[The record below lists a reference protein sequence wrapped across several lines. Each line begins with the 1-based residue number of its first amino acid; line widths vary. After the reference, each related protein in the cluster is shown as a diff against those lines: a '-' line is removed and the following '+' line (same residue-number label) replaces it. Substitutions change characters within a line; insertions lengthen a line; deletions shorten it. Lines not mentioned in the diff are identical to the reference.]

1 MISVLIE
8 LLFFIVYL
16 DSIDKSDEMKNY
28 VKRAIFDSFSKKVL
42 PNKVLILLG
51 ARRVGKTELIKNYL
65 ENIPSSTYLQL
76 NGEDINDANLLK
88 ERSVV
93 NYKRLLTNIDLLV
106 IDEAQ
111 TIPEIGLILKLI
123 VDSIDGIKIIATG
136 SSIFD
141 LNNTLGEPLV
151 GHKNT
156 LYLYPMA
163 QLEFST
169 QENYKQTI
177 EKLEERL
184 LFGSYPELMQY
195 PDWEEK
201 KEYLFEIINSYLLK
215 DILVFEGIKHA
226 DKIYNLLRLIA
237 FQIGKEVPIQELA
250 NQLQLSKN
258 TVANYLDLL
267 AKVFIIF
274 KVEGFSRNLRKEI
287 VKSSRWY
294 FYDNGIR
301 NGIINNFN
309 RLESRT
315 DVGDLWENYLAVE
328 RIKKQE
334 YQKSNTKNYFWRTY
348 DQQELDWLEEKA
360 DALAGFEFKWNENK
374 KVKIPT
380 AFAKAYPD
388 ASFEVINRLN
398 YLDFIL

>member
-1 MISVLIE
+1 ME
-8 LLFFIVYL
+8 NYL
-16 DSIDKSDEMKNY
+16 
-28 VKRAIFDSFSKKVL
+28 KRALFQDFSKKVL

-65 ENIPSSTYLQL
+65 ETIPAGSYLQL
-76 NGEDINDANLLK
+76 NGEDINDANFLK
-88 ERSVV
+88 ERSVA
-93 NYKRLLTNIDLLV
+93 NYKRLLHNIDLLV

-111 TIPEIGLILKLI
+111 TVPDIGLILKLI
-123 VDSIDGIKIIATG
+123 VDSIKGIKIIATG

-141 LNNTLGEPLV
+141 LNNNLGEPLV
-151 GHKNT
+151 GRKNT
-156 LYLYPMA
+156 LYLFPLA
-163 QLEFST
+163 QMEYS
-169 QENYKQTI
+169 QYENYKQTT

-184 LFGSYPELMQY
+184 LFGSYPELLQY
-195 PDWEEK
+195 PDWEDK
-201 KEYLFEIINSYLLK
+201 KEYLYEIINSYLLK

-226 DKIYNLLRLIA
+226 DKIYDLLRLIA
-237 FQIGKEVPIQELA
+237 YQLGKEVSLQELA
-250 NQLQLSKN
+250 NQLQMSKN

-267 AKVFIIF
+267 SKVFIIF

-309 RLESRT
+309 RLDSRT

-328 RIKKQE
+328 RVKKQN
-334 YQKSNTKNYFWRTY
+334 YLKIKTNNYFWRTY
-348 DQQELDWLEEKA
+348 DQQELDWLEEKGEE
-360 DALAGFEFKWNENK
+360 LAGFEFKWSETK
-374 KVKIPT
+374 KVKIPA

-388 ASFEVINRLN
+388 ATFEVINKSN
-398 YLDFIL
+398 YLDFIT

>member
-1 MISVLIE
+1 
-8 LLFFIVYL
+8 
-16 DSIDKSDEMKNY
+16 MKNY
-28 VKRAIFDSFSKKVL
+28 INRVIFDAFSKKVL

-93 NYKRLLTNIDLLV
+93 NYKRLLTNIELLV

-123 VDSIDGIKIIATG
+123 VDSIEGIRIIATG

-141 LNNTLGEPLV
+141 LNNILGEPLV
-151 GHKNT
+151 GRKNT
-156 LYLYPMA
+156 LYLYPLA

-169 QENYKQTI
+169 QENYKQTL
-177 EKLEERL
+177 ENLEERL

-195 PDWEEK
+195 TEWEEK
-201 KEYLFEIINSYLLK
+201 KEYLYEIINSYLLK

-237 FQIGKEVPIQELA
+237 FQIGKEVSIQELA
-250 NQLQLSKN
+250 NQLKLSKN
-258 TVANYLDLL
+258 TIATYLDLL
-267 AKVFIIF
+267 SKVFIIF
-274 KVEGFSRNLRKEI
+274 KIEGFSRNLRKEI

-309 RLESRT
+309 RLELRT
-315 DVGDLWENYLAVE
+315 DVGHLWENYLAVE

-334 YQKSNTKNYFWRTY
+334 YQKLNTKNYFWRTY

-360 DALAGFEFKWNENK
+360 NMLSGFEFTWNENK
-374 KVKIPT
+374 KSKIPA
-380 AFAKAYPD
+380 AFAKAYPE
-388 ASFEVINRLN
+388 ASFEVINKAN
-398 YLDFIL
+398 YLDFIM

>member
-1 MISVLIE
+1 ME
-8 LLFFIVYL
+8 NYL
-16 DSIDKSDEMKNY
+16 
-28 VKRAIFDSFSKKVL
+28 KRAVFQDFGKKVL

-65 ENIPSSTYLQL
+65 QTIPDGSYLQL

-88 ERSVV
+88 ERSVA
-93 NYKRLLTNIDLLV
+93 NYKRLLLNIDLLV

-111 TIPEIGLILKLI
+111 TIPDIGLILKLI
-123 VDSIDGIKIIATG
+123 VDAIDGIKIIATG

-141 LNNTLGEPLV
+141 LNNNLGEPLV
-151 GHKNT
+151 GRKNT
-156 LYLYPMA
+156 LYLFPLA
-163 QLEFST
+163 QMEYS
-169 QENYKQTI
+169 QYENYKQTT

-184 LFGSYPELMQY
+184 LFGSYPELIQY
-195 PDWEEK
+195 SDWEDK
-201 KEYLFEIINSYLLK
+201 KEYLYEIINSYLLK

-226 DKIYNLLRLIA
+226 DKIYDLLRLIA
-237 FQIGKEVPIQELA
+237 YQLGKEVSLQELA
-250 NQLQLSKN
+250 NQLQMSKN

-267 AKVFIIF
+267 SKVFIIF

-309 RLESRT
+309 RLDSRT

-328 RIKKQE
+328 RVKKHNYLKIKK
-334 YQKSNTKNYFWRTY
+334 NNYFWRTY
-348 DQQELDWLEEKA
+348 DQQELDWLEEKGEE
-360 DALAGFEFKWNENK
+360 LAGFEFKWSETK
-374 KVKIPT
+374 KVKIPA
-380 AFAKAYPD
+380 AFAKAYPE
-388 ASFEVINRLN
+388 ATFEVINKSN
-398 YLDFIL
+398 YLDFIT

>member
-1 MISVLIE
+1 ME
-8 LLFFIVYL
+8 NYL
-16 DSIDKSDEMKNY
+16 
-28 VKRAIFDSFSKKVL
+28 KRALFQDFGKKVL

-51 ARRVGKTELIKNYL
+51 ARRVGKTELLKNYL
-65 ENIPSSTYLQL
+65 HTIPDGSYLQL

-88 ERSVV
+88 ERSVA
-93 NYKRLLTNIDLLV
+93 NYKRLLHNIDVLV

-123 VDSIDGIKIIATG
+123 VDSIEGIKIIATG

-141 LNNTLGEPLV
+141 LNNNLGEPLV
-151 GHKNT
+151 GRKNT
-156 LYLYPMA
+156 LYLFPLA
-163 QLEFST
+163 QMEYS
-169 QENYKQTI
+169 QYENYKQTT

-184 LFGSYPELMQY
+184 LFGSYPELLQY

-201 KEYLFEIINSYLLK
+201 KEYLYEIINSYLLK

-226 DKIYNLLRLIA
+226 DKIYDLLRLIA
-237 FQIGKEVPIQELA
+237 HQLGKEVSLQELA
-250 NQLQLSKN
+250 NQLQMSKN

-267 AKVFIIF
+267 SKVFIIF

-309 RLESRT
+309 RLDSRT

-328 RIKKQE
+328 RVKKQN
-334 YQKSNTKNYFWRTY
+334 YLKIKTNNYFWRTY
-348 DQQELDWLEEKA
+348 DQQELDWLEEKG
-360 DALAGFEFKWNENK
+360 DALAGFEFKWSETK
-374 KVKIPT
+374 KSKVPA
-380 AFAKAYPD
+380 AFAKGYPD
-388 ASFEVINRLN
+388 ATFEVINRSN
-398 YLDFIL
+398 YLDFIT